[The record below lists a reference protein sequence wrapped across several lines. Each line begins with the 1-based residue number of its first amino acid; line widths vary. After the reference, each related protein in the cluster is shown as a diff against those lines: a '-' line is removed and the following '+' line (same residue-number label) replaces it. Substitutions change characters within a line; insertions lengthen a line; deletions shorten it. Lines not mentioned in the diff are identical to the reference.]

1 MFCDIGFSRD
11 TYNSSLLISW
21 INRAK
26 SQYSLT
32 QNLSNDS
39 YSIAS
44 THNSCN
50 NDMQNKS
57 CNRRCGSRHWVNVVV
72 WCDWI
77 YVAGKVL
84 MIYESRGVWLGSNSS
99 SPCASAL
106 LPSET
111 LSVQALASL
120 LLIEENRKLFLAEDW
135 GIIGLVLLLDTR
147 LQEVRKQFPVAA
159 LQALA
164 GNAKCRKQ
172 MVTAGACYHLRLL
185 SDMEVRGA
193 KRLLDRL
200 VTGKLRNMLSKTL
213 LVSIGNCTLTIIS
226 LFAPIPIT

>member
-1 MFCDIGFSRD
+1 
-11 TYNSSLLISW
+11 
-21 INRAK
+21 
-26 SQYSLT
+26 
-32 QNLSNDS
+32 
-39 YSIAS
+39 
-44 THNSCN
+44 
-50 NDMQNKS
+50 
-57 CNRRCGSRHWVNVVV
+57 
-72 WCDWI
+72 
-77 YVAGKVL
+77 
-84 MIYESRGVWLGSNSS
+84 MIGSNSS
-99 SPCASAL
+99 SPCVPAFS
-106 LPSET
+106 PSEA

-120 LLIEENRKLFLAEDW
+120 LLVEENRKLFLAEDW

-200 VTGKLRNMLSKTL
+200 VTGKIRNMLTKTL
-213 LVSIGNCTLTIIS
+213 LVSIRNCTLAPILIALSTPSGNINIDLIGRFSNLQKYHPIKYHQIIS
-226 LFAPIPIT
+226 MGKAKW